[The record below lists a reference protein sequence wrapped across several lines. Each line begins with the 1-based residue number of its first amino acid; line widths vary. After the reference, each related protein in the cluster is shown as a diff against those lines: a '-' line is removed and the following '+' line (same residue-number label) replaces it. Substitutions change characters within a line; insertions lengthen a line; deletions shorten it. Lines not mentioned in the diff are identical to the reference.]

1 MEKTELSKIFTAV
14 MDKSI
19 VNNLSHTN
27 EEIKIIMS
35 DKKLT
40 TCKKAEL
47 LECNIKLDEFIQKY
61 SNKDFAVLS
70 SEAYIQEYSG
80 IQNMLSRQSPG
91 RRFFLVPWI
100 HPILST
106 IRFSKWAPAK
116 NVTAAD
122 LLILER
128 KSNELAVAHIKP
140 KEEGTTLINVPK
152 SEGNIAVNNS
162 NKSPQTQSRE
172 IVEDS
177 DSDFSDKLD
186 LEYLYNL
193 DLSFETYE
201 NSSSGCRI
209 HSSSSSGIND
219 SGLGDSQSVIKEE
232 NEESNRQMN
241 QTAPAIPSA
250 AERRNAFASKAGN
263 GFKTIQHHSLDERPT
278 STPRGRGR
286 GRTRGLRGR
295 RGRRMTK

>member
-1 MEKTELSKIFTAV
+1 MEKSELSKIFTAV

-19 VNNLSHTN
+19 VNNLSHTA
-27 EEIKIIMS
+27 EEIKIVMS

-40 TCKKAEL
+40 TYKKAEL

-70 SEAYIQEYSG
+70 SDTYIQEYSG
-80 IQNMLSRQSPG
+80 IQNMVSRQSPG

-106 IRFSKWAPAK
+106 VRFSKWAPAK

-122 LLILER
+122 LSILER

-140 KEEGTTLINVPK
+140 KEESITLVNVPK
-152 SEGNIAVNNS
+152 SEGKIAVDNS
-162 NKSPQTQSRE
+162 NKSPQIQSRE
-172 IVEDS
+172 ILEDS

-186 LEYLYNL
+186 LEYLQKL
-193 DLSFETYE
+193 DLSFETSE

-209 HSSSSSGIND
+209 HSSSSSGIDD
-219 SGLGDSQSVIKEE
+219 SGLGDSQSAIKEE
-232 NEESNRQMN
+232 NEINHQLN

-250 AERRNAFASKAGN
+250 AERRNAFAAKTGN

-295 RGRRMTK
+295 RGRRLTK